1 MKYQTIKHLKEHQIS
16 VDEISSII
24 AQSILE
30 ENYLNFNDLQIKIKA
45 LIKSYR
51 IQMFHH
57 DFNKIPKPNEYQNMH
72 MRIFELEKQRYF
84 FREKLKKHI
93 DKTEFDL
100 YETEIDNQI
109 QSYKQ
114 S

>member
-30 ENYLNFNDLQIKIKA
+30 ENYLSFNDLQIKIKA

-51 IQMFHH
+51 LQMFHH
-57 DFNKIPKPNEYQNMH
+57 DFNKIPKPNELQNLY
-72 MRIFELEKQRYF
+72 MRKWELETERYF
-84 FREKLKKHI
+84 YRNKLRQHI
-93 DKTEFDL
+93 DKTTFDL
-100 YETEIDNQI
+100 YENEIKNEI
-109 QSYKQ
+109 HKAKQ
-114 S
+114 F